1 MRAQTGRLRV
11 IDPATDASGTRPRVS
26 TVGAYIRLHRE
37 RQDLTL
43 EELAAAT
50 KIPRSTLMAIEA
62 DETAEMAPVFV
73 KGFLR
78 CCARVLSLDEDTV
91 MGLLYE
97 TSTEGPT
104 VQPVSEPVGPAPAPA
119 SGSASTS
126 LVAPRRPLQQVGAS
140 LGRIWDRLE
149 PVMPS
154 SRVLMWIV
162 VSLLVI
168 AIVLAAFSMANGQ
181 ADALPTS

>member
-26 TVGAYIRLHRE
+26 TVGAYVRLHRE
-37 RQDLTL
+37 RQQMTI
-43 EELAAAT
+43 EELAAST
-50 KIPRSTLMAIEA
+50 KIPRTTLLAIEA
-62 DETAEMAPVFV
+62 DDFSAIAPVFL

-78 CCARVLSLDEDTV
+78 CCVRVLSLEEDAV

-97 TSTEGPT
+97 TNSHQPAATEPELPQAAPESTR
-104 VQPVSEPVGPAPAPA
+104 
-119 SGSASTS
+119 S
-126 LVAPRRPLQQVGAS
+126 LVAPRRS
-140 LGRIWDRLE
+140 LAQFGQRLGQLWDRVE
-149 PVMPS
+149 PVLPS
-154 SRVLMWIV
+154 SRLLMWIV

-181 ADALPTS
+181 PDALPTS

>member
-50 KIPRSTLMAIEA
+50 KIPRSTLMAIES
-62 DETAEMAPVFV
+62 DDTGDIAPVFV

-97 TSTEGPT
+97 TSTE
-104 VQPVSEPVGPAPAPA
+104 VALVDAEPVPGPAAAAPSPA
-119 SGSASTS
+119 SS
-126 LVAPRRPLQQVGAS
+126 LVSPRRPVQQLS
-140 LGRIWDRLE
+140 NTLGRIWDRIE
-149 PVMPS
+149 PLLPS
-154 SRVLMWIV
+154 SRLLMWIV
-162 VSLLVI
+162 VSLLII

>member
-37 RQDLTL
+37 RQGLTL
-43 EELAAAT
+43 EELAATT
-50 KIPRSTLMAIEA
+50 KIPRTTLQAIEA
-62 DETAEMAPVFV
+62 DDFSEIAPVFV

-78 CCARVLSLDEDTV
+78 CCVRVLSLEEDTV

-97 TSTEGPT
+97 TSTHEVPA
-104 VQPVSEPVGPAPAPA
+104 SEPELPKPAAQA
-119 SGSASTS
+119 TRS
-126 LVAPRRPLQQVGAS
+126 LVERRRPLAQ
-140 LGRIWDRLE
+140 LGERLVALWDRVE
-149 PVMPS
+149 PVIPS
-154 SRVLMWIV
+154 SRLLMWIV

-181 ADALPTS
+181 PDPLPTS